1 MAPLPEMAVNLRELG
16 GIATAD
22 GRRIRRGIIYRSG
35 DLSDLTEACSNRMA
49 ELGIVARID
58 FRSIAERK
66 LRPYDWHAPGAI
78 KVWENPSNRN
88 DAAVR
93 DLMEQAEKGTDAAHA
108 AMNAIYRELP
118 IFLSSSYA
126 VLFRW
131 LSDGRLPI
139 LYSCTAGKDRTGVA
153 TALILWALGVEKKT
167 ITEEYELSNS
177 HFDQIKQIAMRS
189 YNFNDNASVKTI
201 LTSDRLY
208 IGQMM
213 NHVEDRFVSI
223 EGYLKR
229 VLNFDAHSL
238 KRMRDQTLE

>member
-1 MAPLPEMAVNLRELG
+1 MAQLPEMAVNLRELG

-35 DLSDLTEACSNRMA
+35 DLADLTEACRSRMA

-66 LRPYDWHAPGAI
+66 LRPYNGHTPGAI
-78 KVWENPSNRN
+78 QVWENPSNRH

-108 AMNAIYRELP
+108 AMLAAYRELP
-118 IFLSSSYA
+118 IVMSSSYA
-126 VLFRW
+126 ILFRW

-167 ITEEYELSNS
+167 IAEEYELSNS
-177 HFDQIKQIAMRS
+177 HLDQIKKIAMRS
-189 YNFNDNASVKTI
+189 YNFKDNAAVKTI
-201 LTSDRLY
+201 LASDRLY
-208 IGQMM
+208 IEHMM
-213 NHVEDRFVSI
+213 NHVENRFISI
-223 EGYLKR
+223 EGYLKTA
-229 VLNFDAHSL
+229 LNFDADSL
-238 KRMRDQTLE
+238 KRMRDQMLE

>member
-35 DLSDLTEACSNRMA
+35 DLADLTEACSNRMA

-58 FRSIAERK
+58 FRGIAERT
-66 LRPYDWHAPGAI
+66 LRPYNWHAPGAI
-78 KVWENPSNRN
+78 QVWENPSNRH

-108 AMNAIYRELP
+108 TMQAIYRELP

-177 HFDQIKQIAMRS
+177 HFDQIKKIAMRS
-189 YNFNDNASVKTI
+189 YNFNDDASVKPI
-201 LTSDRLY
+201 LASDRLY
-208 IGQMM
+208 IEQMM
-213 NHVEDRFVSI
+213 NHVENRFISI

>member
-1 MAPLPEMAVNLRELG
+1 
-16 GIATAD
+16 
-22 GRRIRRGIIYRSG
+22 
-35 DLSDLTEACSNRMA
+35 
-49 ELGIVARID
+49 
-58 FRSIAERK
+58 
-66 LRPYDWHAPGAI
+66 
-78 KVWENPSNRN
+78 
-88 DAAVR
+88 
-93 DLMEQAEKGTDAAHA
+93 
-108 AMNAIYRELP
+108 
-118 IFLSSSYA
+118 
-126 VLFRW
+126 
-131 LSDGRLPI
+131 LPI

-177 HFDQIKQIAMRS
+177 HFDQIKKIAMRS

-208 IGQMM
+208 IEQMM
-213 NHVEDRFVSI
+213 NHVENRFISI

>member
-1 MAPLPEMAVNLRELG
+1 MAQLPEMAVNLRELG

-35 DLSDLTEACSNRMA
+35 DLSDLTEACRNRMA

-58 FRSIAERK
+58 FRSTAERK
-66 LRPYDWHAPGAI
+66 LRPYNWHAPGAI
-78 KVWENPSNRN
+78 QVWENPSNRH

-93 DLMEQAEKGTDAAHA
+93 DLIEESEKGTDAAHA
-108 AMNAIYRELP
+108 AMHAIYRELP

-153 TALILWALGVEKKT
+153 TALILWALGVEKET
-167 ITEEYELSNS
+167 ITEEYELSNG
-177 HFDQIKQIAMRS
+177 HLDQIKTIAMRL
-189 YNFNDNASVKTI
+189 YDFNDDASVQTI
-201 LTSDRLY
+201 LASDRLY
-208 IGQMM
+208 IEQMM
-213 NHVEDRFVSI
+213 NHVEYRFKSI
-223 EGYLKR
+223 EGYLTR
-229 VLNFDAHSL
+229 VLNFDADSL